1 MNVLEIIIDILQII
15 TSTML
20 IILLWKYL
28 RIEQNEKD
36 DSDD

>member
-1 MNVLEIIIDILQII
+1 MNAFEIAINILQII

-28 RIEQNEKD
+28 RLERNKKD
-36 DSDD
+36 GSDE